1 MKHQMRRKYR
11 IESLSAAT
19 FPGAL
24 KVIREAFFQ
33 DEAVCIGTE
42 IHKDPEAIEELLELC
57 ASAALDGVSLVAV
70 ARQKERYMTPT
81 PFTSMELRYPSPV
94 ASDSTEKTFL
104 DLFEE
109 RNTRPSCLSLVHFIK
124 DVEGRCNFFEKYHAD
139 CCLDITWLAVI
150 REAFCQDEAV
160 SIGSEVNKDPAAIE
174 ELLELCADAALDG
187 VSLVAVAVDSGDVVA
202 VYQAECS
209 LEIMFLATLREH
221 RGHNLGTI
229 LCKLS
234 IDLAKKLKEGPVANM
249 SLTDLGPK
257 FSHMKPREVTKIVPK
272 ICQAIW
278 TGEATQ
284 KIGRKL
290 GFKVEVKAMM
300 SEFIYN
306 GKTYADRLGDQSSFS
321 ELASIVLD

>member
-1 MKHQMRRKYR
+1 MNSLSHNLLIALTSVCSASDTNSNMEWHTAESGKYR

-24 KVIREAFFQ
+24 R
-33 DEAVCIGTE
+33 
-42 IHKDPEAIEELLELC
+42 
-57 ASAALDGVSLVAV
+57 
-70 ARQKERYMTPT
+70 
-81 PFTSMELRYPSPV
+81 
-94 ASDSTEKTFL
+94 
-104 DLFEE
+104 
-109 RNTRPSCLSLVHFIK
+109 
-124 DVEGRCNFFEKYHAD
+124 
-139 CCLDITWLAVI
+139 VI

-202 VYQAECS
+202 VFVEERCNRPSSRSLIQFMSNVDARCNLFEKYQAECS

>member
-139 CCLDITWLAVI
+139 CCLDITWLAV
-150 REAFCQDEAV
+150 
-160 SIGSEVNKDPAAIE
+160 
-174 ELLELCADAALDG
+174 
-187 VSLVAVAVDSGDVVA
+187 
-202 VYQAECS
+202 
-209 LEIMFLATLREH
+209 LREH
-221 RGHNLGTI
+221 RGRNLATL

-234 IDLAKKLKEGPVANM
+234 VDLAKKLRDGPV
-249 SLTDLGPK
+249 STFTVKDCGPK
-257 FSHMKPREVTKIVPK
+257 FAYLKTRDVTDKVPTV
-272 ICQAIW
+272 CTSIW
-278 TGEATQ
+278 SSEFTRR
-284 KIGRKL
+284 IGKKM
-290 GFKVEVKAMM
+290 GFKVEVSVPM
-300 SEFIYN
+300 SQFVFN
-306 GKTYADRLGDQSSFS
+306 GKSYADRLGDESAFS
-321 ELASIVLD
+321 ELVALELA

>member
-1 MKHQMRRKYR
+1 MEWHTTESGKYR

-70 ARQKERYMTPT
+70 AVDSGDVAAVTFNCLQ
-81 PFTSMELRYPSPV
+81 V

-139 CCLDITWLAVI
+139 CCLDITWLAV
-150 REAFCQDEAV
+150 
-160 SIGSEVNKDPAAIE
+160 
-174 ELLELCADAALDG
+174 
-187 VSLVAVAVDSGDVVA
+187 
-202 VYQAECS
+202 
-209 LEIMFLATLREH
+209 LREH
-221 RGHNLGTI
+221 RGRNLATL

-234 IDLAKKLKEGPVANM
+234 VDLAKKLRDGPV
-249 SLTDLGPK
+249 STFTVKDCGPK
-257 FSHMKPREVTKIVPK
+257 FAYLKTRDVTDKVPTV
-272 ICQAIW
+272 CTSIW
-278 TGEATQ
+278 SSEFTRR
-284 KIGRKL
+284 IGKKM
-290 GFKVEVKAMM
+290 GFKVEVSVPM
-300 SEFIYN
+300 SQFVFN
-306 GKTYADRLGDQSSFS
+306 GKSYADRLGDESAFS
-321 ELASIVLD
+321 ELVALELA

>member
-1 MKHQMRRKYR
+1 MNSLSHNLLIALTSVCSASDTNSNMEWHTAESGKYR

-24 KVIREAFFQ
+24 R
-33 DEAVCIGTE
+33 
-42 IHKDPEAIEELLELC
+42 
-57 ASAALDGVSLVAV
+57 
-70 ARQKERYMTPT
+70 
-81 PFTSMELRYPSPV
+81 
-94 ASDSTEKTFL
+94 
-104 DLFEE
+104 
-109 RNTRPSCLSLVHFIK
+109 
-124 DVEGRCNFFEKYHAD
+124 
-139 CCLDITWLAVI
+139 VI